1 MTRMD
6 DLELSSDLQPD
17 NGELNALFGAAWP
30 DHIPRDFRPVFARS
44 LAWVVARSEGRLVGY
59 VNVAGDGG
67 DHAFL
72 LDPTVHPEFQRRG
85 IGTALLDR
93 AAELARLR
101 GAEWLHVDFESRLEP
116 FYRKAG
122 YQDTRAGLL
131 RLRTTASRAV

>member
-6 DLELSSDLQPD
+6 DLELSSDQQPD

-44 LAWVVARSEGRLVGY
+44 LAWVVARSKRRLVGY

-72 LDPTVHPEFQRRG
+72 LDPTLILSSSSEASEQRFSTG
-85 IGTALLDR
+85 PPNWPD
-93 AAELARLR
+93 
-101 GAEWLHVDFESRLEP
+101 
-116 FYRKAG
+116 
-122 YQDTRAGLL
+122 
-131 RLRTTASRAV
+131 